1 MVSFISSWSQQII
14 FAVII
19 GVIIQMLIPEGKN
32 KKYIKIVIGVY
43 VLFAVIS
50 PVAGKNLDLNLNNLN
65 INLEKNNDSIDSS
78 TQESI
83 NDMYVTNLKQDII
96 NKLKNKGYGCDR
108 VELITTK
115 DYEIEK
121 MEIIGIFESKED
133 AVEKIDGVVI
143 NEIQIGEKENSIE
156 EQAIKGIPMSEEKK
170 LKEYLSETYNVKEK
184 NIRII

>member
-1 MVSFISSWSQQII
+1 
-14 FAVII
+14 
-19 GVIIQMLIPEGKN
+19 
-32 KKYIKIVIGVY
+32 
-43 VLFAVIS
+43 
-50 PVAGKNLDLNLNNLN
+50 
-65 INLEKNNDSIDSS
+65 
-78 TQESI
+78 
-83 NDMYVTNLKQDII
+83 
-96 NKLKNKGYGCDR
+96 
-108 VELITTK
+108 
-115 DYEIEK
+115 